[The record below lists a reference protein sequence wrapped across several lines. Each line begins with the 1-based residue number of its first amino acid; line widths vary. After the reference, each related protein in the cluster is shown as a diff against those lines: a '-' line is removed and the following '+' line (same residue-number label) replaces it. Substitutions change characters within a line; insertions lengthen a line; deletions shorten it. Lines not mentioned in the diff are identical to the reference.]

1 MCAISRQAGKT
12 HVTRKVIAFLIVF
25 APLHMVLT
33 TDRFYAVFVGAKK
46 DLIEDHCIKMQPELD
61 KAVELFNMMFPDSK
75 MLTGSDVNDLKD
87 TITNKNFDRMLPS
100 GERISY
106 SSFDALTAGAKVKHL
121 PSIA

>member
-1 MCAISRQAGKT
+1 MGKT

-46 DLIEDHCIKMQPELD
+46 DLIEDYCIKMQPELD

-75 MLTGSDVNDLKD
+75 ILTGSDVNDLKD
-87 TITNKNFDRMLPS
+87 TTTNKNFDRMLPS

>member
-1 MCAISRQAGKT
+1 
-12 HVTRKVIAFLIVF
+12 
-25 APLHMVLT
+25 MVLT

-61 KAVELFNMMFPDSK
+61 TAVELFNMMFPDSK
-75 MLTGSDVNDLKD
+75 ILTGSDVNDLKD
-87 TITNKNFDRMLPS
+87 TITNKNFDRMLPN

-121 PSIA
+121 PIKLETA